1 MSKLTFKRTAASQF
15 SAQDASQGSLSCFP
29 LRVAFYSFLDVFFVQ
44 LPEENVRKP
53 QTSVG
58 AKENKRLA
66 FLSLCLTDLDS
77 SEAFP
82 LSSAACF
89 VLLYRAPPKCHA
101 PAWAP
106 RSSEI
111 LFCKQLMRASNAL

>member
-1 MSKLTFKRTAASQF
+1 MSKLAFKRTAASQF

-53 QTSVG
+53 QSSVG

-77 SEAFP
+77 SEDFSVEFSRMFCFA
-82 LSSAACF
+82 LQGSAQM
-89 VLLYRAPPKCHA
+89 
-101 PAWAP
+101 P
-106 RSSEI
+106 RP
-111 LFCKQLMRASNAL
+111 CVGP